1 MSGFRGTGYQ
11 DWRTAHN
18 PRDDYDNEAVLERI
32 KEEVEDDVEY
42 DGTRVFATKE
52 EVKAEVERRFAEGD
66 YHDE

>member
-1 MSGFRGTGYQ
+1 MADLAPGYE
-11 DWRTAHN
+11 DWRTAYN